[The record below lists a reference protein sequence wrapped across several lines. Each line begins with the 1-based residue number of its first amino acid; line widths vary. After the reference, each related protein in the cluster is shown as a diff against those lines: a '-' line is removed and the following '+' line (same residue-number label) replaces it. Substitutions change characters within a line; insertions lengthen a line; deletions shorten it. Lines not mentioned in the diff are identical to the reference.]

1 MFRYTV
7 TTEHPPMDQL
17 IINRRDLSFMLHEL
31 LAVDTLTHAPRFAEH
46 SRETFDAAI
55 DTALQ
60 IAVERFAPHNR
71 KADLNEP
78 RFDGQRVTLIPEV
91 GQALQAFAKAGFA
104 AATFDDADGGMQL
117 PRCVANACWS
127 VFKGANI
134 ATDTYATLAIGV
146 ANMLQAFGTGDQK
159 ARFLK
164 PLLEGRFHG
173 TMVLT
178 EPHAGSSLAELKTSA
193 VPLPDGRY
201 AIKGQ
206 KIFITAG
213 DHELGQNI
221 VHLVLARIPGSPAGV
236 KGITL
241 FIVPKLRPHPGPL
254 PQEEGGMQCNDVA
267 LAGLIHKMGC
277 KGTTSAMLNF
287 GERGDCIGELLGP
300 PNQGLA
306 CMFRMMNEAR
316 INVGIAASMLAY
328 TGYLHSLAYAR
339 ERVQGRASPD
349 PRSPQVAIVAHAD
362 VRRMLMAQ
370 KCIAEGGLA
379 LCLYGAYL
387 SDLHE
392 VAASAEERRDAGALL
407 DLLTPVIKAWPSFH
421 GTAAN
426 SLAMQIH
433 GGYGYTREYAVEQLL
448 RDNRLNSIHEGTDGI
463 QALDLLG
470 RKVVADGG
478 AGMRLLA
485 QQMARTISDAH
496 ALDDAALAEHAR
508 QLARAWHD
516 VEQTVQ
522 VIAQALPTNANLAL
536 ANASVFLDA
545 FGHTLIAWM
554 WLRQAVLAKPH
565 AGGDEAAFYRGKLAA
580 AHYFFRYE
588 LPKTAAQHRLLRS
601 LEPLLVE
608 LDEAWF

>member
-1 MFRYTV
+1 
-7 TTEHPPMDQL
+7 MDNL
-17 IINRRDLSFMLHEL
+17 IINRRDLSFILHEL
-31 LAVDTLTHAPRFAEH
+31 LGVESLTSAQRFADH
-46 SRETFDAAI
+46 SRETFDAAV

-78 RFDGQRVTLIPEV
+78 QFDGQRVTLIPEV
-91 GQALQAFAKAGFA
+91 APALQAFAKAGFA
-104 AATFDDADGGMQL
+104 AATFDYADGGMQL

-146 ANMLQAFGTGDQK
+146 ANMLQAFGSDDQK

-164 PLLEGRFHG
+164 PLLEGRYFG

-178 EPHAGSSLAELKTSA
+178 EPQAGSSLAELKTSA

-201 AIKGQ
+201 AIKGH

-213 DHELGQNI
+213 DHELAENI

-241 FIVPKLRPHPGPL
+241 FVVPKYREVGR
-254 PQEEGGMQCNDVA
+254 QGNDVA

-277 KGTTSAMLNF
+277 KGATSTMLNF
-287 GERGDCIGELLGP
+287 GEQGDCIGELLGS

-306 CMFRMMNEAR
+306 CMFQMMNEAR
-316 INVGIAASMLAY
+316 INVGLAASMLAY

-339 ERVQGRASPD
+339 ERVQGRATPD
-349 PRSPQVAIVAHAD
+349 PRSPQVPIVAHAD

-387 SDLHE
+387 SDIHD
-392 VAASAEERRDAGALL
+392 VAASADEQHDARALL

-426 SLAMQIH
+426 SLAVQIH
-433 GGYGYTREYAVEQLL
+433 GGYGYTREYAVEQFL

-470 RKVVADGG
+470 RKVVAPDG
-478 AGMRLLA
+478 ASMRLLA
-485 QQMARTISDAH
+485 QQIERTIADAR
-496 ALDDAALAEHAR
+496 ALDDAVLAGHAD
-508 QLARAWHD
+508 QLAQAWHE

-522 VIAQALPTNANLAL
+522 VVARALPANPNLAL

-565 AGGDEAAFYRGKLAA
+565 VGGAEAAFYRGKLAA